1 MNLAQAYGFYDEV
14 MRKYGNVNPWKYVM
28 EVFDLFCIG
37 AHINGEVFC
46 IHGGLSPELN
56 LIDQIR
62 LIDR

>member
-1 MNLAQAYGFYDEV
+1 
-14 MRKYGNVNPWKYVM
+14 M

-62 LIDR
+62 LIDRQQEVPSTGPYSDLMWSDP